1 MIGWKSSVAQMQ
13 ITRISIKNLFRYVL
27 KKVYKTILIL
37 EYNLTSP
44 LKNPNKKNP
53 QSSQIEGNS
62 SYIQKYKLTYS

>member
-44 LKNPNKKNP
+44 LKNPNKKTLNLL
-53 QSSQIEGNS
+53 
-62 SYIQKYKLTYS
+62 KYRETLAIYKNTS